1 MEEEEKKEA
10 VELGLYLIKEVFEED
25 VEESKTKY
33 IISPIRSGNK
43 IMYEGSIVVIG
54 DVNAGAE
61 IIAGENIIVLGD
73 LRGVAHAGAKG
84 NKKAVIAADNIE
96 APQLR
101 IANLLWENEGEQ
113 ENNEKLKTYAHV
125 ENNEIVLTS
134 Y

>member
-1 MEEEEKKEA
+1 
-10 VELGLYLIKEVFEED
+10 
-25 VEESKTKY
+25 
-33 IISPIRSGNK
+33 
-43 IMYEGSIVVIG
+43 MYEGSIVVIG